1 MLLLTPEQWII
12 GMVAAWLVGVTK
24 TGLPGIGILIIP
36 LMALVFG
43 GRLSVGA
50 TLPLLI
56 FGDIFAVLWYR
67 QHARWDN
74 LRELFPWVLTG
85 IAIGTGL
92 LWYTGIHGSQ
102 VDWLNVIIGLLVL
115 CMLAIGLARRHWDDR
130 LVPSS
135 QAGLVSTGVLAGFA
149 TMVSN
154 AAAPIMAIYLTGML
168 RLSKNE
174 FMGTSA
180 WYFFIFNLTKV
191 PLYVVLNLL
200 VPANPLVNATTLLFD
215 LLMLPVI
222 LIGAFAGKWLLPR
235 LSAGLFD
242 GAVLILAGA
251 AAIKLILDQIL

>member
-1 MLLLTPEQWII
+1 MTTLNAEQWIVGIFAALLI
-12 GMVAAWLVGVTK
+12 GITK
-24 TGLPGIGILIIP
+24 TGLPGIGILVIP
-36 LMALVFG
+36 LMAVVFG

-74 LRELFPWVLTG
+74 LRELLPWVLTG

-92 LWYTGIHGSQ
+92 LWYTGIHGGQ
-102 VDWLNVIIGLLVL
+102 VDWLNVIIGVLVL
-115 CMLAIGLARRHWDDR
+115 CMLAIGLARRQWGDR

-154 AAAPIMAIYLTGML
+154 AAGPIMSIYMTGML
-168 RLSKNE
+168 RLSKHE

-180 WYFFIFNLTKV
+180 WYFFIFNLSKI
-191 PLYVVLNLL
+191 PLYVILNLL
-200 VPANPLVNATTLLFD
+200 VPANPMVNATTLLFD

-222 LIGAFAGKWLLPR
+222 ILGAFAGKWLLPR
-235 LSAGLFD
+235 LSEGLFD

-251 AAIKLILDQIL
+251 AALKLILDQLR

>member
-1 MLLLTPEQWII
+1 MMTLTLEQWLI
-12 GMVAAWLVGVTK
+12 GILAALMVGITK
-24 TGLPGIGILIIP
+24 TGIPGIGILIVP

-74 LRELFPWVLTG
+74 LRSLFPWVVGG
-85 IAIGTGL
+85 ILVGVGL
-92 LWYTGIHGSQ
+92 LWYTGVKGGR
-102 VDWLNVIIGLLVL
+102 VDWLNVIIGVIVL
-115 CMLAIGLARRHWDDR
+115 SMMLISVARKIWGNT

-135 QAGLVSTGVLAGFA
+135 NAGLVSTGMLAGFA

-154 AAAPIMAIYLTGML
+154 SAGPIMSIYLSGMM
-168 RLSKNE
+168 RLTKNE

-180 WYFFIFNLTKV
+180 WYFFIFNLSKL
-191 PLYVVLNLL
+191 PLYAFLTWILPSQPMVST
-200 VPANPLVNATTLLFD
+200 TTLLFD

-222 LIGAFAGKWLLPR
+222 LIGAFVGKWLLPR
-235 LSAGLFD
+235 ISETLFD
-242 GAVLILAGA
+242 NVVLILAGA
-251 AAIKLILDQIL
+251 AALKLIVDQFR

>member
-1 MLLLTPEQWII
+1 MMTLTLEQWLI
-12 GMVAAWLVGVTK
+12 GILAALMVGITK
-24 TGLPGIGILIIP
+24 TGIPGIGILIVP

-74 LRELFPWVLTG
+74 LRSLFPWVVGG
-85 IAIGTGL
+85 IIVGVGL
-92 LWYTGIHGSQ
+92 LWYTGVKGGR
-102 VDWLNVIIGLLVL
+102 VDWLNVIIGVIVL
-115 CMLAIGLARRHWDDR
+115 SMMLISVARKIWGNT

-135 QAGLVSTGVLAGFA
+135 NAGLVSTGMLAGFA

-154 AAAPIMAIYLTGML
+154 SAGPIMSIYLSGMM

-180 WYFFIFNLTKV
+180 WYFFIFNLSKL
-191 PLYVVLNLL
+191 PLYAFLTWIL
-200 VPANPLVNATTLLFD
+200 PSQPMVNTTTLFFD

-222 LIGAFAGKWLLPR
+222 LIGAFVGKWLLPR
-235 LSAGLFD
+235 ISESLFD
-242 GAVLILAGA
+242 NGVLILAGISA
-251 AAIKLILDQIL
+251 LKLIVDQFR

>member
-1 MLLLTPEQWII
+1 MMTLTPEQWLI
-12 GMVAAWLVGVTK
+12 GILAALMVGITK
-24 TGLPGIGILIIP
+24 TGIPGIGILIVP
-36 LMALVFG
+36 LMAFVFG

-74 LRELFPWVLTG
+74 LRSLFPWVITG
-85 IAIGTGL
+85 IIVGLGL
-92 LWYTGIHGSQ
+92 LWYTGVNNSR
-102 VDWLNVIIGLLVL
+102 VDWLNVIIGLIVLSMMLVSV
-115 CMLAIGLARRHWDDR
+115 ARRMWGNT

-135 QAGLVSTGVLAGFA
+135 TTGLISTGVLAGFA

-154 AAAPIMAIYLTGML
+154 SAGPIMSIYLSGMM

-180 WYFFIFNLTKV
+180 WYFFIFNVTKL
-191 PLYVVLNLL
+191 PLYAFLTLIL
-200 VPANPLVNATTLLFD
+200 PSQPMVNATTLLFD

-222 LIGAFAGKWLLPR
+222 LIGAFVGKWLLPR
-235 LSAGLFD
+235 ISETLFD
-242 GAVLILAGA
+242 NVVLILAGA
-251 AAIKLILDQIL
+251 AALKLIVDQFK